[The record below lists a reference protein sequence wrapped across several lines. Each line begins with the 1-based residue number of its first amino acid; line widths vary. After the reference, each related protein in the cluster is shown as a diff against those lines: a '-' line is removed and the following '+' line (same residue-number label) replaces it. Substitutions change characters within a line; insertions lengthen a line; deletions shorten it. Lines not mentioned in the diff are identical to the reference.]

1 MPRQRPWARARLP
14 VLWPPGTPGPAPPD
28 PAARH
33 PHPSTPTLVLKCLGY
48 RPAAGRGRWEV
59 ASLSP
64 DVVVGWLW
72 AWRVLQSVQSPWDPG
87 PTVPE
92 RPSRVLKP
100 KAERLPPAG
109 KPLDAIGM
117 PGPRELLCGSWFSGL
132 GDQRTWPT
140 KRMPWWREW
149 RWGFCS
155 GLEQGRGARRRG
167 ADPQRPSRA
176 LGAGSQSRAL
186 RVPGAL
192 RGGSLGRVESATR
205 RRRHGTSFLPLDSR
219 LRAPV

>member
-1 MPRQRPWARARLP
+1 
-14 VLWPPGTPGPAPPD
+14 
-28 PAARH
+28 
-33 PHPSTPTLVLKCLGY
+33 
-48 RPAAGRGRWEV
+48 
-59 ASLSP
+59 
-64 DVVVGWLW
+64 
-72 AWRVLQSVQSPWDPG
+72 
-87 PTVPE
+87 
-92 RPSRVLKP
+92 
-100 KAERLPPAG
+100 
-109 KPLDAIGM
+109 M

-219 LRAPV
+219 LRAPVKRHRRLRFHGSLTKSQGRLASLTGSQGLTFEEQCGEGVLPRRQLRCQQGPGRGGTLVSLIRTSAKAASTRQSS